1 MRKVKWDERK
11 RRRMNKHHLAHY
23 AIAAVLAVA
32 IGFVAFAVHREG
44 ATVSVLEHHQP
55 FGFAET
61 R

>member
-1 MRKVKWDERK
+1 
-11 RRRMNKHHLAHY
+11 MNKHHLAHY